1 MLLGI
6 WTKHPLL
13 IFIYHVS
20 LFNLPNLYLSMIAY
34 LNGKLAYKS
43 PALVYIDVQGVG
55 YEVQISLNTYSRIQD
70 QENCKLLTY
79 LHIKEDA
86 HTLYGFF
93 EEAERSLFLLLIS
106 VSGIGASTARMM
118 LSSLQPEDI
127 QRAIMMENDKML
139 ESVKGIGAKTAKRII
154 LELKDKVAK
163 QRDSNIHFSSN
174 ANNTIQDD
182 ALNALVTLGI
192 ARNMAEQAIQKV
204 LKAEPLLH
212 DLEGLI
218 KKALKSL

>member
-1 MLLGI
+1 
-6 WTKHPLL
+6 
-13 IFIYHVS
+13 
-20 LFNLPNLYLSMIAY
+20 MIAY

-43 PALVYIDVQGVG
+43 PALVHMDVNGIG

-70 QENCKLLTY
+70 MERCKLLTF
-79 LHIKEDA
+79 LQIKEDA

-106 VSGIGASTARMM
+106 VSGVGAGTARMM

-127 QRAIMMENDKML
+127 QRAIMMENERML

-163 QRDSNIHFSSN
+163 HKDTGAGTHLSAV
-174 ANNTIQDD
+174 ANNTIHED

-192 ARNMAEQAIQKV
+192 ARNMADAAIQKV
-204 LKAEPLLH
+204 MKNEPLLQS
-212 DLEGLI
+212 LEELI

>member
-1 MLLGI
+1 
-6 WTKHPLL
+6 
-13 IFIYHVS
+13 
-20 LFNLPNLYLSMIAY
+20 MIAY

-43 PALVYIDVQGVG
+43 PALVHIDVNGIG

-70 QENCKLLTY
+70 MDTCKLLTF

-106 VSGIGASTARMM
+106 VSGIGAATARMM

-127 QRAIMMENDKML
+127 ERAIMMENEKML
-139 ESVKGIGAKTAKRII
+139 ESVKGIGAKTAKRVI
-154 LELKDKVAK
+154 LELKDKIKKGKDTGTHLSLPV
-163 QRDSNIHFSSN
+163 
-174 ANNTIQDD
+174 NNTIHED

-192 ARNMAEQAIQKV
+192 ARNMAESAIARVMKN
-204 LKAEPLLH
+204 EPLLQN
-212 DLEGLI
+212 LEELI

>member
-1 MLLGI
+1 
-6 WTKHPLL
+6 
-13 IFIYHVS
+13 
-20 LFNLPNLYLSMIAY
+20 MIAY

-43 PALVYIDVQGVG
+43 PALVHLDVNGVG
-55 YEVQISLNTYSRIQD
+55 YEVQISLNTYSRIQGL
-70 QENCKLLTY
+70 ESCKLLTY

-93 EEAERSLFLLLIS
+93 EESERSLFLLLIS

-127 QRAIMMENDKML
+127 TRAIMMENDKML
-139 ESVKGIGAKTAKRII
+139 ESVKGIGAKTAKRVI
-154 LELKDKVAK
+154 LELKDKVK
-163 QRDSNIHFSSN
+163 KGKDNPIHLSQP
-174 ANNTIQDD
+174 ADNTIQED

-192 ARNMAEQAIQKV
+192 AKNMAESAITRVMKN
-204 LKAEPLLH
+204 EPLLQN
-212 DLEGLI
+212 LEELI